1 MHMSRC
7 VHGTGRAR
15 QRRHEHASTQE
26 MRARAG
32 TVCAC
37 RSFHE
42 LVPLRRFA
50 ERQRVRRAIR
60 RVTCRKTRSSEPS
73 PVFLNTTLSRERPQT
88 LATRPARQAPIR
100 CPGARTRLRA
110 LYLNPSFP
118 IYKVHEPRHRALF
131 SPKSWG
137 KHEPRP
143 ENNYLNYTEPPASCL
158 ALQTA
163 TSGHFEH
170 EAGETPVS
178 TKPDQNPRSRLRAK
192 PHFGDALSALSAAIS
207 TGWSASA
214 AS

>member
-1 MHMSRC
+1 MLQPSSSGVMHAYVKERARDGTGTAAAARARLHTRNARTGT
-7 VHGTGRAR
+7 HGTGC
-15 QRRHEHASTQE
+15 T
-26 MRARAG
+26 
-32 TVCAC
+32 C

-42 LVPLRRFA
+42 LVALRRFA

-73 PVFLNTTLSRERPQT
+73 RVFLNTTLSRERPQT

-118 IYKVHEPRHRALF
+118 IYKVHEPTHRALF

-143 ENNYLNYTEPPASCL
+143 ADNFIKYTEPEASCL
-158 ALQTA
+158 ALLTA
-163 TSGHFEH
+163 TSGRFEH

-192 PHFGDALSALSAAIS
+192 PHFGDA
-207 TGWSASA
+207 
-214 AS
+214 

>member
-1 MHMSRC
+1 MQSHARMLQPSSSGVIHAYVKERARD
-7 VHGTGRAR
+7 GTGTAAAARAR
-15 QRRHEHASTQE
+15 LHTRN
-26 MRARAG
+26 ARTRTHG
-32 TVCAC
+32 TVCSC

-110 LYLNPSFP
+110 LCLNPCLNPSFP
-118 IYKVHEPRHRALF
+118 IYKVHEPTHCALF
-131 SPKSWG
+131 SPKNWG

-143 ENNYLNYTEPPASCL
+143 ADRFIKSP
-158 ALQTA
+158 
-163 TSGHFEH
+163 
-170 EAGETPVS
+170 
-178 TKPDQNPRSRLRAK
+178 
-192 PHFGDALSALSAAIS
+192 
-207 TGWSASA
+207 
-214 AS
+214 

>member
-1 MHMSRC
+1 MLQPSSSGVMHAYVKERARDGTGTAAAARARLHTRNARTGT
-7 VHGTGRAR
+7 HGTG
-15 QRRHEHASTQE
+15 
-26 MRARAG
+26 
-32 TVCAC
+32 CAC

-100 CPGARTRLRA
+100 CPRARTRLRA

-118 IYKVHEPRHRALF
+118 IYKTHEPRHRALF

-143 ENNYLNYTEPPASCL
+143 ADNFIN
-158 ALQTA
+158 
-163 TSGHFEH
+163 
-170 EAGETPVS
+170 
-178 TKPDQNPRSRLRAK
+178 
-192 PHFGDALSALSAAIS
+192 SA
-207 TGWSASA
+207 
-214 AS
+214 